1 MGDIKELSKFQWPV
15 GGLELSSCAYC
26 VYKNKDITCDAFPDG
41 IPDEILDMEDDHLEP
56 FEGDNGIQFEPRPS
70 VVLPKRLQSKGET

>member
-1 MGDIKELSKFQWPV
+1 MDNPIVNKFGYEEGDIEWSA
-15 GGLELSSCAYC
+15 CAYC
-26 VYKNKDITCDAFPDG
+26 LHRRRDITCDAFPDG
-41 IPDEILDMEDDHLEP
+41 IPDEILDMEDDHLES